1 MTRSSRVRI
10 RIAALTLL
18 LVSCRAAAPIAPD
31 REAPVTA
38 DLARLAALHH
48 TRASAEPQDY
58 PIGPGDLIGISVP
71 AMPEIQDLELRVGAD
86 GTIALPLLGQL
97 DAGGRTEQSLR
108 DTLRAKLSEFMYDP
122 QFSLLVKEHR
132 NRRVGVL
139 GAVAKPG
146 LHPLDGPADTVLDL
160 ISKAGGLTDD
170 ATRRVLLLPR
180 PAAGGPVENVAPE
193 VSAGVAGAAE
203 AGFSNPSI
211 VIDLDRLDRPE
222 QQLALSIPLR
232 PGDTLMALGGGKIF
246 LRGWVEKPG
255 AIEMSRGLTVL
266 GAITEAGGFS
276 FPAKPSAVRVLR
288 EEPGSG
294 ARRILEVDL
303 AKVQSGAGEDLRMR
317 EGDVIEVDAS
327 GGKLALYGV
336 YRFITGLINVG
347 LSLSPL

>member
-1 MTRSSRVRI
+1 MTRNWRVRI

-211 VIDLDRLDRPE
+211 VIDLDRLD
-222 QQLALSIPLR
+222 
-232 PGDTLMALGGGKIF
+232 GLG
-246 LRGWVEKPG
+246 R
-255 AIEMSRGLTVL
+255 
-266 GAITEAGGFS
+266 EAGCDRDEPRPHRSRRDHRGGRLLV
-276 FPAKPSAVRVLR
+276 PR
-288 EEPGSG
+288 EAQCRPRIARG
-294 ARRILEVDL
+294 ARLRRPPDPGGRPRQGPVGCRRGS
-303 AKVQSGAGEDLRMR
+303 ANAGR
-317 EGDVIEVDAS
+317 
-327 GGKLALYGV
+327 
-336 YRFITGLINVG
+336 
-347 LSLSPL
+347 